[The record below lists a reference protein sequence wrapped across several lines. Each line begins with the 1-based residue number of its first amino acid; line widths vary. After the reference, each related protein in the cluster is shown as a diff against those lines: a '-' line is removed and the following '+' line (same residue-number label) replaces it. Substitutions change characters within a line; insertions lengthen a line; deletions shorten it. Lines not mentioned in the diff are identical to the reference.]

1 MPVSLPHRYAT
12 FLLSLMAAVLAT
24 ALLTVA
30 ITLRAD
36 SEEQPTPAPL
46 PVAVLPFVE
55 ENSYTEAIQL
65 SGVVQ
70 AKARAQ
76 LAFEV
81 PGLLLDLT
89 VEEGSAVTAGQILG
103 RLDTRQL
110 QAQKNMANADLASVD
125 AELQL
130 ARLRLERSERL
141 RKTGAVS
148 AQDYDEARLTADALD
163 NRKGAVLAR
172 LETLDIDLEK
182 SALRAPYDGVVAS
195 RHLDPGTVLQA
206 GEPVMQ
212 LVSGDALEARIGIPA
227 ARLSELEPGARYTLQ
242 LRTGTIEATLEALR
256 RDVDTRTHTALA
268 VFQLAPATAV
278 LDGEVVSVTLN
289 RSVQARGGWV
299 PLSALLEGERGA
311 WTVLRIEE
319 QHDGR
324 HVALREAVEVLAV
337 KADQAFVRGSLQAGH
352 SVVADGIH
360 RIAAG
365 TTVQPVEY

>member
-1 MPVSLPHRYAT
+1 MPVSLPRRYAT
-12 FLLSLMAAVLAT
+12 FLLSLMVAVLAT
-24 ALLTVA
+24 VLLTVA
-30 ITLRAD
+30 ITLRAG
-36 SEEQPTPAPL
+36 SEAQPTPAPL

-55 ENSYTEAIQL
+55 ENRYTEAIQL
-65 SGVVQ
+65 SGIVQ

-110 QAQKNMANADLASVD
+110 QAQINMASADLASVD

-130 ARLRLERSERL
+130 ARLRLERNERL

-148 AQDYDEARLTADALD
+148 AQDYDEARLTADALE

-182 SALRAPYDGVVAS
+182 SALRAPYDGVVAT

-212 LVSGDALEARIGIPA
+212 LVSVDALEARIGIPA
-227 ARLSELEPGARYTLQ
+227 ARLSDLETGARYTLQ
-242 LRTGTIEATLEALR
+242 LRTGAVEATLEALR

-268 VFQLAPATAV
+268 VFQLAPATEV

-289 RSVQARGGWV
+289 RSVQAQGGWV
-299 PLSALLEGERGA
+299 PVSALLEGERGA

>member
-1 MPVSLPHRYAT
+1 MPESLRQRYAT
-12 FLLSLMAAVLAT
+12 FLLSLLAAVLAT
-24 ALLTVA
+24 VLLTA
-30 ITLRAD
+30 GITLRAD
-36 SEEQPTPAPL
+36 SEEHPAPPPL
-46 PVAVLPFVE
+46 PVATMSFVE
-55 ENSYTEAIQL
+55 ENSYTETLQL
-65 SGVVQ
+65 SGIVQ

-76 LAFEV
+76 LAFEI
-81 PGLLLDLT
+81 PGLLLDLS
-89 VEEGSAVTAGQILG
+89 VEEGSAVVVGQTLG

-110 QAQKNMANADLASVD
+110 KAQKNMASADLASVE

-182 SALRAPYDGVVAS
+182 SVLKAPYDGVVAS

-212 LVSGDALEARIGIPA
+212 LVSVNELEARIGIPA
-227 ARLSELEPGARYTLQ
+227 ARLSDLKPGARYTLL
-242 LRTGTIEATLEALR
+242 LRTGAVDATLEALR

-268 VFQLAPATAV
+268 VFALPPTTTV

-289 RSVQARGGWV
+289 RTVQAQGGWV
-299 PLSALLEGERGA
+299 PVSALLEGERGA
-311 WTVLRIEE
+311 WTVLRLEE

-337 KADQAFVRGSLQAGH
+337 DADQAYVRGSLQAGH

-365 TTVQPVEY
+365 TSVQPVEH